1 MRMPVP
7 AVRRKRNVKP
17 EPATRLP
24 PRGTAGAVHVSM
36 LLDSVLEICRH
47 PERDRLLAEFF
58 NR

>member
-7 AVRRKRNVKP
+7 AVRRKRNVRP
-17 EPATRLP
+17 EPATRFP
-24 PRGTAGAVHVSM
+24 PRGTAGPVHVST
-36 LLDSVLEICRH
+36 LLDPVLKICRH